1 MPPHTP
7 ETHLVCDVPPPRR
20 IGGPFIRMFTA
31 LYPED
36 VGGLVYVDPT
46 AILTEEDLRAYNEAR
61 GFDEDEARVREENLR
76 QRLADPQLFPRTR
89 VTAEL
94 RLSNFAEFH
103 SLPPVPDVPVSVLI
117 SGRFDAGLFPPL
129 PDSSAIQF
137 NCEPR
142 ECHARYLK
150 VRTEIVS
157 RLVKEVTNGTIRV
170 TQNSGHFIQIDEPDM
185 VVQAIREVVE
195 GIPPQRG
202 P

>member
-1 MPPHTP
+1 
-7 ETHLVCDVPPPRR
+7 
-20 IGGPFIRMFTA
+20 MFTA